1 MIWLEGGRGLI
12 SDSIESS
19 DEIMVLNFNFQKWK
33 KFNR

>member
-19 DEIMVLNFNFQKWK
+19 DAIMVLNFNFQKWK